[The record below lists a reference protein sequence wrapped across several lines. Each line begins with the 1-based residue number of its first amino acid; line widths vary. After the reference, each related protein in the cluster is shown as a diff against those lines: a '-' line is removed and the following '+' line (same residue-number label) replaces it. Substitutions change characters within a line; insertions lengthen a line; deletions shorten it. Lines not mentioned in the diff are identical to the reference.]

1 MDAIKKIGAIA
12 LLLILVG
19 SAFVSVFAVA
29 KTGITIAIIGNI
41 ILLAFATPSIVRLF
55 NYIRDKQDFP
65 LEVGDEFTTDKGEHL
80 RVIGFL
86 SDGTPKCEYV
96 EDK

>member
-1 MDAIKKIGAIA
+1 MEKVKK
-12 LLLILVG
+12 LLSI
-19 SAFVSVFAVA
+19 
-29 KTGITIAIIGNI
+29 IAIFAIIIGMGCGIGMNFYHHEYVAGVCCI
-41 ILLAFATPSIVRLF
+41 ILSLAAVPTVIRLF
-55 NYIRDKQDFP
+55 NYLRDKEEFP

-86 SDGTPKCEYV
+86 PDGTPKCEYV

>member
-1 MDAIKKIGAIA
+1 MDTIKKIGAIA

-65 LEVGDEFTTDKGEHL
+65 LEVGDEFTTDQGEHL
-80 RVIGFL
+80 RIIGFEE
-86 SDGTPKCEYV
+86 DGTPKCERV
-96 EDK
+96 KE

>member
-1 MDAIKKIGAIA
+1 MDAIKKLGAIA

-41 ILLAFATPSIVRLF
+41 ILLAFATPAIVRLF

-65 LEVGDEFTTDKGEHL
+65 LEVGDEFTTDQGEHL
-80 RVIGFL
+80 RVIGFR

-96 EDK
+96 KE

>member
-41 ILLAFATPSIVRLF
+41 ILLAFATPAIVRLF

-65 LEVGDEFTTDKGEHL
+65 LEVGDEFTTDQGEHL
-80 RVIGFL
+80 RIIGFEE
-86 SDGTPKCEYV
+86 DGTPKCERV
-96 EDK
+96 KE